1 MIGNNEFG
9 FELKKIENNDFEIKM
24 IIDEINIMEY
34 IYNNERRTTTWVE
47 HGIIDFFV
55 DNLCNIMN
63 FDNYPFNKVD
73 RIGIDM
79 SRDSGIDIDW
89 GKIDDGDEIEFEKAE
104 KCAFELDSWNKK
116 HNWFYYRNGAFIPDV
131 TFRSVDDF
139 IEISWDN
146 SSLYNVDEIKYVNLR
161 GFKLISKSIFEDV
174 IKQLIYEYKR
184 LL

>member
-1 MIGNNEFG
+1 
-9 FELKKIENNDFEIKM
+9 
-24 IIDEINIMEY
+24 
-34 IYNNERRTTTWVE
+34 
-47 HGIIDFFV
+47 
-55 DNLCNIMN
+55 MN
-63 FDNYPFNKVD
+63 FDNYPFNETN

-89 GKIDDGDEIEFEKAE
+89 NKIENGDKIELEKAE

-131 TFRSVDDF
+131 TFRLVDDF

-146 SSLYNVDEIKYVNLR
+146 SSLYNEDKIEYVSLK
-161 GFKLISKSIFEDV
+161 GFKLLTKSIFEDA